1 MKAAVVVPP
10 AQVPTFADF
19 RDPPE
24 PGPAQIALRVT
35 AAALSHVTR
44 ARAAGTHYTGG
55 ETQPFVAG
63 VDGVGVVDGSAR
75 RVFFVQVDGPF
86 GSMAERAVVDHD
98 HLLDVPDGVDDATAA
113 AIAIPGISSW
123 AALTERAQLV
133 RGETVLI
140 HGATG
145 TSGRLARLLGGVRVI
160 ATGRH
165 YLTRSFS
172 VSNAPGLLFAH

>member
-1 MKAAVVVPP
+1 
-10 AQVPTFADF
+10 
-19 RDPPE
+19 
-24 PGPAQIALRVT
+24 
-35 AAALSHVTR
+35 
-44 ARAAGTHYTGG
+44 
-55 ETQPFVAG
+55 VAG

-75 RVFFVQVDGPF
+75 RIYFVQADGPF